1 MAAEKTFVL
10 LKPDCM
16 QRGLTGEIISRIEKK
31 GFRIANIRMMKIDQ
45 ALLLR
50 HYHHIVDKPYFTRT
64 VEYMTSGPVIAI
76 IVEGENAIH
85 GMRLLIGAAA
95 GGEPAPG
102 SIRGDFAVSETINI
116 IHASDSPQTAA
127 AEIDY
132 FFGTGS

>member
-31 GFRIANIRMMKIDQ
+31 GFRIADIKMMTIDQ

-50 HYHHIVDKPYFTRT
+50 HYHHIVDKPYFNPT
-64 VEYMTSGPVIAI
+64 VDYMTSGPVIAMV
-76 IVEGENAIH
+76 VEGENAIH
-85 GMRLLIGAAA
+85 GMRNLIGAAVHA
-95 GGEPAPG
+95 EPAPG
-102 SIRGDFAVSETINI
+102 TIRGDFAVSETINI
-116 IHASDSPQTAA
+116 IHASDSLQTAA

-132 FFGTGS
+132 FFGTGG